1 MAISVGLLTPIT
13 CSEGTRVGVGVG
25 VVGVGVVGVGVVG
38 VGVVGV
44 GVVGIGGPCFEQEQG
59 GGNYG
64 WCLPVGEWERGGIHG
79 GDSRLERP
87 NGCYILGRS

>member
-38 VGVVGV
+38 
-44 GVVGIGGPCFEQEQG
+44 IGGPCFEQEQG

-64 WCLPVGEWERGGIHG
+64 
-79 GDSRLERP
+79 
-87 NGCYILGRS
+87 